1 MSKKLVIFD
10 LDGTLLDTIAD
21 LAAATNYALRTL
33 GYPQHDVEA
42 YKMFVGNGIGML
54 FHRALP
60 EDARV
65 PGVEARMRELFL
77 SYYKDHSTDLTKPYP
92 GIVELLGAL
101 KSRGIMTAV
110 ASNKYHEGTCRVIRN
125 SFPDFA
131 FNAVYGHREGY
142 NVKPDPAIVFDI
154 LSDCGIRDKSQAL
167 YVGDTSIDMNT
178 ARNAGLDSVA
188 VLWGFRS
195 KAELEAC
202 SPSHMVTSPSEIL
215 DIALK

>member
-1 MSKKLVIFD
+1 MPKKLVIFD

-60 EDARV
+60 EEARV
-65 PGVEARMRELFL
+65 SSVEARMRELFL
-77 SYYKDHSTDLTKPYP
+77 SYYKDHSTDLTKPYD
-92 GIVELLGAL
+92 GIVELLEAL
-101 KSRGIMTAV
+101 KAHGVMTAV
-110 ASNKYHEGTCRVIRN
+110 ASNKYHEGTCRVIGN
-125 SFPDFA
+125 AFPDFK
-131 FNAVYGHREGY
+131 FDVVYGHREGY

-154 LSDCGIRDKSQAL
+154 LRECGVEDKSQAL
-167 YVGDTSIDMNT
+167 YVGDSAIDMNT
-178 ARNAGLDSVA
+178 AKNAGLESVA

-195 KAELEAC
+195 RAELEAC
-202 SPSHMVTSPSEIL
+202 GPSHVVSSADEIL
-215 DIALK
+215 AIALK